1 MFAISALIM
10 SYENIHPQRVGI
22 GQFIKSPPLE
32 NNPYLSLKSLDLFK
46 PNLMKNVMMSV
57 L

>member
-1 MFAISALIM
+1 M

-22 GQFIKSPPLE
+22 GQFIKSPPPLLE

-46 PNLMKNVMMSV
+46 PNVMMSV